1 MTRLKDNFQA
11 GDPVAALPSGWL
23 NQVARWLNNLQCTNG
38 MVTHNWGNLIITPFG
53 NFGTAPSAVVAPW
66 YCSKA
71 GALTIA
77 VQAGD
82 IECGPDTVI
91 AWASITD
98 AATSVVIPSS
108 QSAWAVWVEVD
119 MSASP
124 PSATMKDAATVT
136 ALTSTQK
143 LTILQK
149 RIATA
154 TITADDI
161 DAVTPCQIGNIFLP
175 RAAG

>member
-1 MTRLKDNFQA
+1 MPRLKDNFQS
-11 GDPVAALPSGWL
+11 GQPVASLPAEWL
-23 NQVARWLNNLQCTNG
+23 NQVARWFNNLTCTNG
-38 MVTHNWGNLIITPFG
+38 KVTHNWGNLIITPFG
-53 NFGTAPSAVVAPW
+53 NFGTAASAVVAPW
-66 YCSKA
+66 YSSKA

-77 VQAGD
+77 IQAGD
-82 IECGPDTVI
+82 IELGPDTVI

-98 AATSVVIPSS
+98 AATSVVIPVS
-108 QSAWAVWVEVD
+108 QATWAVWVEIDV
-119 MSASP
+119 SASP
-124 PSATMKDAATVT
+124 PVATMKDAATVT

-175 RAAG
+175 RSAG